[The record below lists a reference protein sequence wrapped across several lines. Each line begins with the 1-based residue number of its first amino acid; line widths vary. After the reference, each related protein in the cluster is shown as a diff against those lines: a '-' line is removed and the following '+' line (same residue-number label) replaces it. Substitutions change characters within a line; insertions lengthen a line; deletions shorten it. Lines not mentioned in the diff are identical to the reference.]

1 MAPDHSHDTRS
12 GEAGPERWLVF
23 ELVISGSQ
31 PLSGQIGPPGAP
43 HRIPFHGWIDLMS
56 AIHTLCHSSADNPPA
71 PT

>member
-1 MAPDHSHDTRS
+1 MPEHSNGTQAR
-12 GEAGPERWLVF
+12 EAGPGESLVL

-31 PLSGQIGPPGAP
+31 PLSGQVGPASAP

-56 AIHTLCHSSADNPPA
+56 AIHTLCASADNPPA